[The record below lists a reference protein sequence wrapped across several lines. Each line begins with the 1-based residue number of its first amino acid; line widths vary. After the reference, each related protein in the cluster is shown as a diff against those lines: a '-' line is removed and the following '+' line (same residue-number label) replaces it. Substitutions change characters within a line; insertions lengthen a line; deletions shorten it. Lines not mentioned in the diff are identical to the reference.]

1 MPFDAI
7 GAADPA
13 DVAVGAGVEAGLGVV
28 FALESVLD
36 DFELEGA
43 DRAEEGDAGGAAGGG
58 KLLDVA
64 LLKELGGKLNF
75 RECRSRD
82 EAVGFSV
89 NQYWSS

>member
-43 DRAEEGDAGGAAGGG
+43 AGGAAGGG